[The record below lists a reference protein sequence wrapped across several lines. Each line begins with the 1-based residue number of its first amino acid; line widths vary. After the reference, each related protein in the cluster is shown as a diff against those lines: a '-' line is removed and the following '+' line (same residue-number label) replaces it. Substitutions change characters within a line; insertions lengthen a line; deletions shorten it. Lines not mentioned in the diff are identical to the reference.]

1 MWSRRRA
8 RVVAARHLDGVVAL
22 ESWAAAKAAGVAAP
36 RGAGRR
42 GGGGWAEGL
51 RRLLS
56 DPEMAALIA
65 AVPRMGRILRPLCF
79 MLKVETSLLRPA
91 PPAPPPIIDGADA
104 DQVVAATAPGTAR
117 MPSIAVPGVPA
128 GAGLC
133 DMGPVGELFR
143 VA

>member
-1 MWSRRRA
+1 
-8 RVVAARHLDGVVAL
+8 
-22 ESWAAAKAAGVAAP
+22 
-36 RGAGRR
+36 
-42 GGGGWAEGL
+42 
-51 RRLLS
+51 
-56 DPEMAALIA
+56 MAALIA